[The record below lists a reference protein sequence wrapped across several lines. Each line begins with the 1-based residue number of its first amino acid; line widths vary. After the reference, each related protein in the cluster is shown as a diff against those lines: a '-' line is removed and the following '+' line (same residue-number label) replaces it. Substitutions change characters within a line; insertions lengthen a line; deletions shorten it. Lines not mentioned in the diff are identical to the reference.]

1 MRSGWEVEN
10 GGCLVLVGCFFYDLG
25 APGRARSLVKFKEV
39 KGKSSRATH
48 NLREQCTWHGYWCSP
63 SSCLARDAVRLL
75 VSWRP
80 HSVVCPLVRDLERRG
95 GRVGAHLGGY
105 LTFGGQ
111 IIEDARTVATRSD
124 CVKQPL
130 A

>member
-1 MRSGWEVEN
+1 MTWGSRES
-10 GGCLVLVGCFFYDLG
+10 
-25 APGRARSLVKFKEV
+25 SLVSEIQGS
-39 KGKSSRATH
+39 KGQELSSYSQSSRAVYMARI
-48 NLREQCTWHGYWCSP
+48 LVFS